1 MPLLPQEHKGKPVQ
15 SPYIKETQ
23 THTASRQEGVIC
35 VGLFLEATHMEQQAY
50 DYIVVGAGPAG
61 CVVAKTLSNDL
72 KSSVLLLEAGGNDDA
87 DPLITNADSNLY
99 AHFPEYFWFGQ
110 SIPQPNV
117 NGRDFALTG
126 GRTRGGGSS
135 VNGEMYVRPSPFVL
149 RQWVK
154 AGGPQWS
161 QENVTQA
168 FVELE
173 RFHGVGIN
181 PKAHGNRGPLD
192 IRQNYPDSPSFI
204 DKFASAFEMATG
216 CKSVKDYND
225 PATPIGPFKSWQLY
239 QKPDGSRASAS
250 VAFLPPDVVD
260 SDGYGVGGRK
270 LTVMDR
276 STAVRIRIS
285 PSKRAVGVSF
295 ISDGEPAGAIA
306 ARKVIV
312 CAGGLR
318 SAQLLMHS
326 GIGPAEVLEK
336 AGVPVHHNSH
346 HVGRNLAGDACTS
359 AVISMNPDDYR
370 EMVASDPNA
379 RVHGGAFLPAP
390 YGSENK
396 DERSIQIIVTG
407 ASEQAIHLSILCVNP
422 KSRGSLMIQ
431 SSDPLKVMLGDF
443 GFLRDYAD
451 VQTLMDTLRKYVA
464 PMAELLHKE
473 DPAYR
478 LISPSH
484 EVLADDEK
492 LRGYIR
498 ETFMHTYH
506 DQGALRMG
514 SEDDGVVNGWGEVY
528 GVKDLVVADTSI
540 IPYHTDGNTSA
551 CAYLTGYIIAQHLA
565 SK

>member
-1 MPLLPQEHKGKPVQ
+1 
-15 SPYIKETQ
+15 
-23 THTASRQEGVIC
+23 
-35 VGLFLEATHMEQQAY
+35 MEQQAY
-50 DYIVVGAGPAG
+50 DYIIVGTGPAG
-61 CVVAKTLSNDL
+61 CVTAKTLSDDFRA
-72 KSSVLLLEAGGNDDA
+72 SVLLLEAGGNDDA

-99 AHFPEYFWFGQ
+99 GHFPEYFWFGQ
-110 SIPQPNV
+110 SVPQMTV
-117 NGRDFALTG
+117 DGRDFALTG

-149 RQWVK
+149 RKWMK

-161 QENVTQA
+161 PEKVTRT

-173 RFHGVGIN
+173 RFNGKAAGTKVHGT
-181 PKAHGNRGPLD
+181 RGPLD
-192 IRQNYPDSPSFI
+192 IRQNYPDTPTFI
-204 DKFASAFEMATG
+204 EKFTSALEMATG
-216 CKSVKDYND
+216 CNAVQDYND
-225 PATPIGPFKSWQLY
+225 PDTPVGPFKSWQLY

-260 SDGYGVGGRK
+260 ADGYGVDGRK
-270 LTVMDR
+270 LTVLDR

-285 PSKRAVGVSF
+285 PGNRAVGVSY
-295 ISDGEPAGAIA
+295 IKDGEPAGAIA

-318 SAQLLMHS
+318 SAELLMHS

-336 AGVPVHHNSH
+336 AGVPVHCNSL
-346 HVGRNLAGDACTS
+346 HVGRHLAGDACIS

-370 EMVASDPNA
+370 EMVKRDPNA
-379 RVHGGAFLPAP
+379 KVHGGAFLPAP
-390 YGSENK
+390 YGGDK
-396 DERSIQIIVTG
+396 KERSIQVIVTQ

-422 KSRGSLMIQ
+422 KSRGSLRIQ

-443 GFLRDYAD
+443 GFLSNYEDM
-451 VQTLMDTLRKYVA
+451 QTLMDTLRKYIA
-464 PMAELLHKE
+464 PMAELLHKA

-478 LISPSH
+478 LISPSPQ
-484 EVLADDEK
+484 VLADDEK
-492 LRGYIR
+492 LRAYIR
-498 ETFMHTYH
+498 KSFMHTYH

-514 SEDDGVVNGWGEVY
+514 NEEDGVVNGWGEVH

-551 CAYLTGYIIAQHLA
+551 CAYLTGYMIAKHL
-565 SK
+565 STI